1 MPQNVQILNRQLT
14 CVPEVKT
21 ITVCE
26 YNPLKIQCPA
36 YLKIEIIS
44 GFYGRTDKITCVQG
58 WTCINCNTACSLD
71 ITNKLSNSFNGK
83 NSFEVIINNEY
94 AGRDPCFYTYK
105 YSNVRYTCI

>member
-36 YLKIEIIS
+36 NRKIEIIS
-44 GFYGRTDKITCVQG
+44 GFYGRTDRITCMTV
-58 WTCINCNTACSLD
+58 WCMNIICNTACSF
-71 ITNKLSNSFNGK
+71 SFL
-83 NSFEVIINNEY
+83 
-94 AGRDPCFYTYK
+94 
-105 YSNVRYTCI
+105 